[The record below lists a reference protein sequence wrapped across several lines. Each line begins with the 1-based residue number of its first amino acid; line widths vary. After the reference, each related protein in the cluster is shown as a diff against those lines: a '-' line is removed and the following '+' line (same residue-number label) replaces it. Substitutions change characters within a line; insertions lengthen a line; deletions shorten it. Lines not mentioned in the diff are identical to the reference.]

1 MGFLV
6 VGTWGLAVAFGL
18 LFIFVRFIPLSAS
31 FSLCTYALG
40 HDSMIEA
47 FCRSFCCSRSHCDL
61 SVERERGVRHS
72 VDMTLLMRCW
82 CNMLPAASAFPSI
95 LIVLQYPKSLK
106 Y

>member
-18 LFIFVRFIPLSAS
+18 LFVFVRFIPLSAS

-61 SVERERGVRHS
+61 SVERERCAPFCGH
-72 VDMTLLMRCW
+72 DITHE
-82 CNMLPAASAFPSI
+82 MLVQHVACGQCVPF
-95 LIVLQYPKSLK
+95 YPYSLTIPK
-106 Y
+106 ES

>member
-47 FCRSFCCSRSHCDL
+47 FC